1 MTAAEIKIK
10 KMNTP
15 HRLSRLWRISA
26 PLMLTYKGG
35 NVPYFGPKFLYY
47 DCIFFVF
54 YEVVWVVSNVT
65 ESIRGVSYKIFMFP
79 LNTNSY
85 SIKGPLAVSPANVR

>member
-47 DCIFFVF
+47 DCIFL
-54 YEVVWVVSNVT
+54 Y
-65 ESIRGVSYKIFMFP
+65 FMKLYGSFQT
-79 LNTNSY
+79 LQKALGECL
-85 SIKGPLAVSPANVR
+85 IKFLCFH